1 MHKIGFGY
9 DIHRLEAGRRLVL
22 GGTDIPAAAGL
33 LGHSDGDALVH
44 AVIDALLGAL
54 GEGDIGAH
62 FPDTDPRF
70 EGARS
75 TGLLESVMGLVRLR
89 GAAVVNVDAVIVA
102 EEPKMGPH
110 VPAMKA
116 ALSPVLGI
124 PGRRWASRP
133 RRTKGSGPSAKSG
146 PSPATPSPSSIFP
159 IIFSSRAG
167 ALGDRLSLAAEIFTP
182 SRSGAAGASPSRCRL
197 NARSMLTPTTPLT
210 LCRALPA
217 IYLCP

>member
-1 MHKIGFGY
+1 MHKIGIGY

-33 LGHSDGDALVH
+33 RGHSDGDALVH
-44 AVIDALLGAL
+44 ALLGAL

-75 TGLLESVMGLVRLR
+75 LDLLETVAGLLRAR
-89 GAAVVNVDAVIVA
+89 GARVVNVDAVIVA

-116 ALSPVLGI
+116 ALCPILGVPEKALGI
-124 PGRRWASRP
+124 KAKTNEGLGPVGEKRAIACTAVALIDLPG
-133 RRTKGSGPSAKSG
+133 
-146 PSPATPSPSSIFP
+146 
-159 IIFSSRAG
+159 
-167 ALGDRLSLAAEIFTP
+167 
-182 SRSGAAGASPSRCRL
+182 
-197 NARSMLTPTTPLT
+197 
-210 LCRALPA
+210 
-217 IYLCP
+217 